1 MAVTKILARRGGLSQ
16 AIAYVLNGDKTEEQI
31 LTAAQGCLT
40 STACHDMAAIKQRWN
55 KTDGVQLYHVI
66 QSFRPGELSPELA
79 LEIAREFA
87 REHLPGY
94 QAVIGVHTDQEHI
107 HAHNAAFLIFDHVVV
122 FLDEICDVLAG
133 SLAQPFSFFTDPLM

>member
-40 STACHDMAAIKQRWN
+40 STACHDMAAVKQRWN

-66 QSFRPGELSPELA
+66 QSFRPGEL
-79 LEIAREFA
+79 
-87 REHLPGY
+87 
-94 QAVIGVHTDQEHI
+94 
-107 HAHNAAFLIFDHVVV
+107 
-122 FLDEICDVLAG
+122 
-133 SLAQPFSFFTDPLM
+133 

>member
-40 STACHDMAAIKQRWN
+40 STACHDMAAVKQRWN

-94 QAVIGVHTDQEHI
+94 QAVIGVHTVEG
-107 HAHNAAFLIFDHVVV
+107 FTS
-122 FLDEICDVLAG
+122 G
-133 SLAQPFSFFTDPLM
+133 SLMSTRAACFTGMDTLALLV